1 LELCEPQLNAIVAG
15 GLTKHNET
23 ARLARLSKRS
33 RGIRGVMAEDKQSPS
48 EENAK
53 LALSLARHTV
63 AASAAARPLELAD
76 VNGVET
82 HQLNLI

>member
-1 LELCEPQLNAIVAG
+1 
-15 GLTKHNET
+15 
-23 ARLARLSKRS
+23 
-33 RGIRGVMAEDKQSPS
+33 MAEDKQSPS

-53 LALSLARHTV
+53 LALSLARHMV
-63 AASAAARPLELAD
+63 AASAAPRPLELAD